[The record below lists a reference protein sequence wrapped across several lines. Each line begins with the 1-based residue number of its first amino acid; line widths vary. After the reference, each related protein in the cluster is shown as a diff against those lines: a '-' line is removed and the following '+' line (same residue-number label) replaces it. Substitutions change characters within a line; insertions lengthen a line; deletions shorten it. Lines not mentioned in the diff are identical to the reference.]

1 MASNY
6 GYQARFGPDLTP
18 IVRNLII
25 INSVIFLLQFLTGSL
40 LNLHFIESIFALTPA
55 KVSHFWVWQLF
66 TYSFLH
72 ADFFHILFNMISL
85 WMFGSD
91 LENTWGSDLFLK
103 AYLFASLMGGVLTYL
118 VSFWIPQGIVL
129 GASGGIYGLLVAFAM
144 IWPNREILF
153 MAIFPIKAKYFVII
167 IMLMLAF
174 SQGGGHIAHFA
185 HAGGAL
191 GGFLFV
197 RYFETFR
204 NLWNWNFSIS
214 RTIQRRKMRKYQEE
228 MNLRLNAKTR
238 VDELLDKI
246 SKEGMNS
253 LTRKEKK
260 FLNEA
265 STKYFN
271 EEK

>member
-6 GYQARFGPDLTP
+6 GYQTRFGPEITP

-25 INSVIFLLQFLTGSL
+25 INSVIFLLQLLLTFLFNQPILEG
-40 LNLHFIESIFALTPA
+40 IFALNPA
-55 KVSHFWVWQLF
+55 KVSDFWIWQLV

-72 ADFFHILFNMISL
+72 ADFFHILFNMLSL

-91 LENTWGSDLFLK
+91 LENNWGSDIFLK
-103 AYLFASLMGGVLTYL
+103 AYLFAATMGGVLTYL
-118 VSFWIPQGIVL
+118 VSFWWSQGIVL
-129 GASGGIYGLLVAFAM
+129 GASGGVIGLLVAFGL
-144 IWPNREILF
+144 IWPNRETLF
-153 MAIFPIKAKYFVII
+153 MGIFPVKAKFLVII

-174 SQGGGHIAHFA
+174 SGGGRIAHLA
-185 HAGGAL
+185 HIGGAV

-197 RYFETFR
+197 RYFDFFR

-228 MNLRLNAKTR
+228 MDMRVNAKTR

-265 STKYFN
+265 SSKYFN
-271 EEK
+271 DQN